1 MAEKKI
7 CSTSDCNTELWN
19 KMSYTPYCGYGK
31 GFSFFNDSYKALQ
44 NCFRIGLINGEIFC
58 CSLIMENR
66 SLWFTLL

>member
-31 GFSFFNDSYKALQ
+31 GLSFLMTVKKLY
-44 NCFRIGLINGEIFC
+44 RIVSKLG
-58 CSLIMENR
+58 
-66 SLWFTLL
+66 